1 MNDTVFSAETPV
13 IWLPVPLPWVFRG
26 CVEMLL
32 PHWFISDDLKRF
44 TYIFFTKQRIHDLFY
59 LVSFWIEFICIASL
73 FA

>member
-44 TYIFFTKQRIHDLFY
+44 TYIFLPNNEYTTC
-59 LVSFWIEFICIASL
+59 FISSL
-73 FA
+73 FG